1 MAISSVRVKI
11 NGVWTILLYNEETE
25 MYEGTVTAPA
35 ITSYNI
41 PGGYYPITVE
51 AVNDAGTIT
60 TKDDTD
66 AEVGE
71 ILRLTVVEKIKPV
84 ITLETP
90 ADGAYIQNSS
100 AAVIFKIEDEAAGS
114 GVKESS
120 ILFLLDG
127 SEVPISKTKIENG
140 YRCTYS
146 PESPLPDGP
155 HTINIQAQDNDG
167 NIADPVQSTY
177 AVDTIPP
184 TLDVSSPNYVITN
197 NPECVVRGI
206 TNDETSSPVSVQ
218 VFLNDEDTGS
228 ISLDASGNFEKE
240 ITLSEGD
247 NQITII
253 STDASGRST
262 EIEKNIK
269 LDTTIPE
276 ITNITFEPNP
286 VDTSQLVRITL
297 QVR

>member
-1 MAISSVRVKI
+1 M
-11 NGVWTILLYNEETE
+11 
-25 MYEGTVTAPA
+25 
-35 ITSYNI
+35 
-41 PGGYYPITVE
+41 
-51 AVNDAGTIT
+51 
-60 TKDDTD
+60 
-66 AEVGE
+66 
-71 ILRLTVVEKIKPV
+71 
-84 ITLETP
+84 
-90 ADGAYIQNSS
+90 
-100 AAVIFKIEDEAAGS
+100 
-114 GVKESS
+114 
-120 ILFLLDG
+120 
-127 SEVPISKTKIENG
+127 
-140 YRCTYS
+140 
-146 PESPLPDGP
+146 PDGP

-177 AVDTIPP
+177 TVDTIPP